1 MTHPQCNRQSL
12 SLGQGELV
20 SDVSYAEPAAQPTVS
35 VLVPIYNVE
44 KYLAKCLD
52 SLVSQTY
59 DDFEAICIND
69 GSTDGSRQIIQ
80 RYLDADP
87 RFRVIDKA
95 NSGYGASMNR
105 GLDSARGKYV
115 AILESD
121 DFFEPDA
128 LEKLVTTAEANGAD
142 VVKANFW
149 LYWSRPA
156 ERKELFRV
164 VDSIEG
170 GKTLCP
176 LDDQA
181 IFFRKP
187 SIWSALY
194 TREFLAEN
202 GIRFLETPG
211 ASYQDAGFNFKV
223 WAAARRASFIE
234 EPVLFYRQ
242 DNEASSVNSAA
253 KVFCVCDEY
262 ASMAAYVDERCQ
274 PDHARLHRI
283 LERMKFDSYLWNY
296 DRLAPAL
303 RGDFVRCASK
313 ELARDLASYGLD
325 DAYFEPGAKA
335 GFVMWANNPER
346 FVAARE
352 CLAAG
357 RLGRVRHYLK
367 LGGPALL
374 ARVLLTRGK
383 QIPAR
388 RNDARGACS

>member
-1 MTHPQCNRQSL
+1 MTQRN
-12 SLGQGELV
+12 EL
-20 SDVSYAEPAAQPTVS
+20 PKVS

-44 KYLAKCLD
+44 KYLGQCLD
-52 SLVSQTY
+52 SLVAQTF
-59 DDFEAICIND
+59 DDFEVICIND
-69 GSTDGSRQIIQ
+69 GSTDGSREIIQ

-87 RFRVIDKA
+87 RFRVIDKP
-95 NSGYGASMNR
+95 NSGYGASMNKS
-105 GLDSARGKYV
+105 LDAARGKYA

-128 LEKLVTTAEANGAD
+128 LQKLVSAAEENASD

-149 LYWSRPA
+149 LYWSRPS

-170 GKTLCP
+170 GHTMRP

-194 TREFLAEN
+194 NREFLAKNE
-202 GIRFLETPG
+202 IRFLETPG

-223 WAAARRASFIE
+223 WACAERATFIE
-234 EPVLFYRQ
+234 DPVLFYRQ

-262 ASMAAYVDERCQ
+262 ESMEEFVDARCAADAPQ
-274 PDHARLHRI
+274 LHRI
-283 LERMKFDSYLWNY
+283 LERMKYDSYLWNY
-296 DRLAPAL
+296 DRLSPEL
-303 RGDFVRCASK
+303 RKGFVLRASK
-313 ELARDLASYGLD
+313 ELADDLAAYSLD

-335 GFVMWANNPER
+335 GFEVWARDPER
-346 FVAARE
+346 FVAARKS
-352 CLAAG
+352 LDGG
-357 RLGRVRHYLK
+357 RLGKVGHYLK
-367 LGGPALL
+367 LGGPSLL
-374 ARVLLTRGK
+374 VKVLASRGK
-383 QIPAR
+383 RSDAR
-388 RNDARGACS
+388 RNDARGACA